1 VETELAFVMKTSSQS
16 IKPRLLLV
24 MAGIIAVLIVVS
36 GWLATQN
43 RQYQSH
49 NRKLIIQNDS
59 IMAVNIELLQ
69 VLEGKVEM
77 PKKHVLF
84 SLKSASK

>member
-1 VETELAFVMKTSSQS
+1 M
-16 IKPRLLLV
+16 KPRLLLI
-24 MAGIIAVLIVVS
+24 MAGVIVVLIIVS
-36 GWLATQN
+36 TWLATQN

-59 IMAVNIELLQ
+59 IMAVNIELLH
-69 VLEGKVEM
+69 VLEGRGEL
-77 PKKHVLF
+77 PKKHVLY